1 MRALV
6 LAALLTAVAGPALA
20 ATDPSFASCSGCH
33 SLEAGK
39 SGIGPSLAGVVG
51 RKKASAA
58 GYAYSPALKAKGG
71 VWTAAELDAYIADP
85 MKDIPGTKMAIGQ
98 KDPAKRAAVIA
109 LMKATK

>member
-1 MRALV
+1 MRVLV
-6 LAALLTAVAGPALA
+6 FAGLIASVAAPAFA

-39 SGIGPSLAGVVG
+39 QVVGPSLAGVVG
-51 RKKASAA
+51 RKKASVA
-58 GYAYSPALKAKGG
+58 GYAYSTALKAKGG
-71 VWTAAELDAYIADP
+71 VWSPAELDAYVADP